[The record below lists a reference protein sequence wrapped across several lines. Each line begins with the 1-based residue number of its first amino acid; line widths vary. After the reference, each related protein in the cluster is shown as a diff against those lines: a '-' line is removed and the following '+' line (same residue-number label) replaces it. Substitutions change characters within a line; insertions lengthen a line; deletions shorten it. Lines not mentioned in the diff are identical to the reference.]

1 MQGLALPEYKKTIV
15 SEKGYNSDI
24 IKALNDRFPQA
35 VEQTKNVTFSGS
47 SLYEKGRAIYNYIRG
62 RVQYR
67 KDDPGKQIIQLPSRL
82 ILDTKKGDCKSKAL
96 AAAAFMYNNGFRNI
110 RLRYTGYSATD
121 NTPTHVYA
129 VGADES
135 GRDIIIDPVYRQYN
149 AEVPYQSKK
158 DYQMQISVLSGPPVR
173 QERAVTMVKQSSP
186 KRKLN
191 LRELANKVIASGR
204 LKPNTLAYTA
214 TKNFLIRAE
223 GAKTMDYPDATL
235 LRYRMK
241 LEKRLPEVKN
251 PFVARMMAEEI
262 NLIKNRN
269 WRGVLANLNESES
282 SEISGLRDE
291 IEIGFLKKLRKGI
304 KKATKKISL
313 RKIVRGV
320 KTVGLIV
327 PRKAFLAMVS
337 LNVRGIAKRL
347 SMLSESEIKKI
358 WEQRFGGKYS
368 VLKKAISKGKKK
380 RSLFGSSKKVKSI
393 KGIGYV
399 VDESNSGIGEP
410 VSTAAIIAAAAPI
423 LVAFVALLKKK
434 GIPEDTSGSGGG
446 VPGES
451 GNFPEADGQ
460 AQEQKGPLNNFI
472 DNAVE
477 IARATGIIPDKP
489 MNSTEKQVD
498 DAIPGDDFTDVES
511 QTAANSG
518 ASFKINP
525 LLLVGAAGAAFLLMK
540 KK

>member
-1 MQGLALPEYKKTIV
+1 MMQGLALPEYKKTIV
-15 SEKGYNSDI
+15 TEKGYNSDI

-82 ILDTKKGDCKSKAL
+82 LLDTKKGDCKSKAL
-96 AAAAFMYNNGFRNI
+96 AAAAFMYNNKFRNV

-129 VGADES
+129 VGSDES
-135 GRDIIIDPVYRQYN
+135 GREIIIDPVYRQYN
-149 AEVPYQSKK
+149 AEVPYLSKK
-158 DYQMQISVLSGPPVR
+158 DYKMQISVLSGPPN
-173 QERAVTMVKQSSP
+173 QQKTLTIINKLNPE
-186 KRKLN
+186 RKLN
-191 LRELANKVIASGR
+191 LREFASKLIASGK
-204 LKPNTLAYTA
+204 LKPNSLAYTA
-214 TKNFLIRAE
+214 TKNFIIRAE
-223 GAKTMDYPDATL
+223 GAKSIDYPDATL
-235 LRYRMK
+235 MKYRMI
-241 LEKRLPEVKN
+241 LEKRLPTVKN
-251 PFVARMMAEEI
+251 AFIAKMMQEEI

-269 WRGVLANLNESES
+269 WRGVLANMNDSES
-282 SEISGLRDE
+282 AEISGLRDE